1 MDTPQRKKSHK
12 GGSVVRTEPS
22 DMHLFD
28 VEPMVREVFQRVGC
42 LSFCQNM
49 QRGHPEVA
57 RQFALHFDGIK
68 TKVGNLEFEV
78 SEASIAATT
87 EIPNT
92 GERWFKSMILNAAF
106 SKDFL
111 KPDYQKDNLS
121 KGVPRSHLVEGF
133 DKMLKIIQRY
143 FTCEGRFNMIYQ
155 YHIRLL
161 LHFTGKDSMNIHF
174 YLLRSMGKMSDR
186 VQAKSKAVDTSVFHS
201 GLIRM
206 LVMEELKKRNI
217 SWEQFIVSAHMQLD
231 IASTPQSRMQIPFPS
246 SSVSPTR
253 TSRKRKIKPT
263 TQDKETP
270 KEIEEEEREVHHSP
284 QRDFSPPPAPE
295 LEEVPSSTKTTAKRG
310 RKLHFPSP
318 APAAKIRVRKP
329 FTRSSTHKEVVEAE
343 VLPKVS
349 VPRKEKDKGKF
360 IEKPIE
366 VIDRASVQQKDKG
379 KSTEKPIEVININT
393 PPSNPTFKRLIRQLR
408 DARKE
413 VARLKEES
421 LTERRKMKE
430 LMDMYSE
437 TLDLARFSARRALPL
452 HRKLKTL
459 YRKNKSFQSQNR
471 KLKEELQHF
480 KDELAQRNLNV
491 LVQAAIER
499 DEPTVKRSTPAK
511 EKDVAMTEGSSPPTR
526 RSARLMK

>member
-78 SEASIAATT
+78 SEASIATTT

-92 GERWFKSMILNAAF
+92 GERWFKSMILNASF

-161 LHFTGKDSMNIHF
+161 LHFTGKDSMNIPF

-206 LVMEELKKRNI
+206 LVMEELKKMNI
-217 SWEQFIVSAHMQLD
+217 SWEQFIVSANMQLD

-253 TSRKRKIKPT
+253 TSKKRKIKPT

-284 QRDFSPPPAPE
+284 QRYFSPPPAPE

-318 APAAKIRVRKP
+318 APVAKTRVRRP
-329 FTRSSTHKEVVEAE
+329 FTRSSSHKEVVEAE
-343 VLPKVS
+343 VLPKVL
-349 VPRKEKDKGKF
+349 VPRKEKDKGKV

-366 VIDRASVQQKDKG
+366 VIDRASIQQKDKG

-413 VARLKEES
+413 VARLKVES

-430 LMDMYSE
+430 LMDMYNE
-437 TLDLARFSARRALPL
+437 TLDLERFSARRSLPL

-459 YRKNKSFQSQNR
+459 YRKNISFQSQNR
-471 KLKEELQHF
+471 KLKEELQPF

-499 DEPTVKRSTPAK
+499 DEPAVKRSTPTK
-511 EKDVAMTEGSSPPTR
+511 ERDAAMTEGSSPATR
-526 RSARLMK
+526 RSARLRK

>member
-1 MDTPQRKKSHK
+1 
-12 GGSVVRTEPS
+12 
-22 DMHLFD
+22 MH
-28 VEPMVREVFQRVGC
+28 
-42 LSFCQNM
+42 
-49 QRGHPEVA
+49 
-57 RQFALHFDGIK
+57 
-68 TKVGNLEFEV
+68 T
-78 SEASIAATT
+78 
-87 EIPNT
+87 
-92 GERWFKSMILNAAF
+92 F

-111 KPDYQKDNLS
+111 KPDYQKDNFS

-155 YHIRLL
+155 YHIRLF
-161 LHFTGKDSMNIHF
+161 LHFTGKDSMNIPF
-174 YLLRSMGKMSDR
+174 YLLRSMGKMYDR

-206 LVMEELKKRNI
+206 LVMEELKKMNI
-217 SWEQFIVSAHMQLD
+217 SWEQFIVSANMQLD

-246 SSVSPTR
+246 SSVSPIGTR
-253 TSRKRKIKPT
+253 KKRKRKPT

-295 LEEVPSSTKTTAKRG
+295 LEEVPSSTKTTTKRG

-318 APAAKIRVRKP
+318 APATKTRVRRP

-343 VLPKVS
+343 VLPKAS

-393 PPSNPTFKRLIRQLR
+393 PLII
-408 DARKE
+408 
-413 VARLKEES
+413 
-421 LTERRKMKE
+421 
-430 LMDMYSE
+430 
-437 TLDLARFSARRALPL
+437 PL
-452 HRKLKTL
+452 
-459 YRKNKSFQSQNR
+459 S
-471 KLKEELQHF
+471 
-480 KDELAQRNLNV
+480 KD
-491 LVQAAIER
+491 
-499 DEPTVKRSTPAK
+499 
-511 EKDVAMTEGSSPPTR
+511 
-526 RSARLMK
+526 